1 MEPTALASVAE
12 AEEPSPLLSF
22 FSNACNQMLDDRG
35 AVRRELARVMPALL
49 SLVAD
54 DRVAQSPVGMAVQQF
69 IDRMGAD
76 NRKASAT
83 TGVVRC
89 GWLGKPS
96 GSGLTTH
103 RRWVVLDGTNL
114 MYFRDRGETDLRGV
128 VQLRGARVQRQRK
141 LFSASSSGFDV
152 LSVPKGEAASAP
164 AAAVGPVHVT
174 AALNPLHE
182 KKTKYTFLCSSPA
195 ARDAWVVAIQQ
206 AIDLSHAEVECTA
219 WGARFEAAGGFDAYA
234 GALVEFAARHASLSL
249 SADWVRVHM
258 ASAKRALAS
267 AGNAHMLLP
276 PVRAGHAGG
285 GGSSADKAAHGG
297 RARLPSD
304 APLVTLPVDSA
315 VSSSS
320 AAAALSAT
328 AAAVSAAAAANGDA
342 GTSGGAPRKAVS
354 LSVSSPLNHKLA
366 RLLSRRKQVAAD
378 MQSRVDLLPPTP
390 PRAGAAGD
398 GAGFGGA
405 RPAHPAHAASLSP
418 LAPLAS
424 SLNKPRVA
432 AAGGGVSAASP
443 AATLAAVAE
452 EAGAAAER
460 RGDEESSLD
469 APLLAGAERE
479 EEGAGSHRAGAGA
492 GAPASPSPSPAR
504 LPAAERRRAALLQK
518 AASAVQLRD
527 EAHAA
532 VAAAE
537 MSAHRRRAG
546 YTPGDRV
553 SVRQLGRDTQRDV
566 LVLDG
571 AEMANWSA
579 VALTTAV
586 MCRLVDVANACFRAW
601 WRASGAAG
609 AGAAASQPQQQQ
621 QQQQRGPPSHLLLCS
636 PREALPSS
644 CNARAPAFEQ
654 QLVEFCRE
662 VLLCTSRT
670 VLGGDTFDAVEAVF
684 RNPARALLRPDT
696 DGPTD
701 PVVLTVEV
709 LGRPLGSF
717 LQPEVSTA
725 AAAAAAGA
733 AAAGTAPSA
742 APAASSAV
750 PPVRAAA
757 AAPAIAPAGLVP
769 RPPPRAP
776 PPRARQHGSSSSS
789 ASANSGAGAA
799 TSDGPAREAG
809 DSSGSATGASASA
822 TAATGPLRRAAALS
836 GTFSETGDL
845 FSDNSSE
852 ESESEGRDGA
862 AVTGRLAGSLA
873 FSVGAAPP
881 SLAAPWA
888 VEAAPVP
895 PAESLAEALLDY
907 FEHAPGAPA
916 AAPASPPGKGAAA
929 VTAGAPAAPA
939 AAPGVTCAAD
949 MLRLLSIRVSTRMR
963 YRLVAMD
970 EVPEAAVAHVREQ
983 VAGAAAAAAAASAV
997 PADSPAT
1004 AAVAPPTAAPPA
1016 ALAGPHAT
1024 VNPAF
1029 SLLKRSSSSS
1039 SSSSSPLGAS
1049 SRAVPPPSPLQS
1061 AAAAPGA
1068 VPPGHELSAAAYTPH
1083 CLPHSSE
1090 LCLVYALFGRAF
1102 PWQGAAQS
1110 AAIQLRLQ
1118 PFADD
1123 RDGRG

>member
-1 MEPTALASVAE
+1 
-12 AEEPSPLLSF
+12 
-22 FSNACNQMLDDRG
+22 
-35 AVRRELARVMPALL
+35 
-49 SLVAD
+49 
-54 DRVAQSPVGMAVQQF
+54 
-69 IDRMGAD
+69 
-76 NRKASAT
+76 
-83 TGVVRC
+83 
-89 GWLGKPS
+89 
-96 GSGLTTH
+96 
-103 RRWVVLDGTNL
+103 
-114 MYFRDRGETDLRGV
+114 
-128 VQLRGARVQRQRK
+128 
-141 LFSASSSGFDV
+141 
-152 LSVPKGEAASAP
+152 
-164 AAAVGPVHVT
+164 
-174 AALNPLHE
+174 
-182 KKTKYTFLCSSPA
+182 
-195 ARDAWVVAIQQ
+195 
-206 AIDLSHAEVECTA
+206 
-219 WGARFEAAGGFDAYA
+219 
-234 GALVEFAARHASLSL
+234 
-249 SADWVRVHM
+249 
-258 ASAKRALAS
+258 
-267 AGNAHMLLP
+267 
-276 PVRAGHAGG
+276 
-285 GGSSADKAAHGG
+285 
-297 RARLPSD
+297 
-304 APLVTLPVDSA
+304 
-315 VSSSS
+315 
-320 AAAALSAT
+320 
-328 AAAVSAAAAANGDA
+328 
-342 GTSGGAPRKAVS
+342 
-354 LSVSSPLNHKLA
+354 
-366 RLLSRRKQVAAD
+366 
-378 MQSRVDLLPPTP
+378 
-390 PRAGAAGD
+390 
-398 GAGFGGA
+398 
-405 RPAHPAHAASLSP
+405 
-418 LAPLAS
+418 
-424 SLNKPRVA
+424 
-432 AAGGGVSAASP
+432 
-443 AATLAAVAE
+443 LAAVDETASE
-452 EAGAAAER
+452 EAGGVAER
-460 RGDEESSLD
+460 RGHEDGSLE
-469 APLLAGAERE
+469 APLLAGAEKE

-492 GAPASPSPSPAR
+492 SASPSPPPAR

-586 MCRLVDVANACFRAW
+586 MCRLVDVANACFRTW
-601 WRASGAAG
+601 WRASGAGG
-609 AGAAASQPQQQQ
+609 AGGASSQQL
-621 QQQQRGPPSHLLLCS
+621 QQRGPPSHLLLCS

-717 LQPEVSTA
+717 LQLEA
-725 AAAAAAGA
+725 AAVAADVPGVSPGGA
-733 AAAGTAPSA
+733 SV
-742 APAASSAV
+742 AASVHA
-750 PPVRAAA
+750 AAA
-757 AAPAIAPAGLVP
+757 AAPAAASAGLVP

-776 PPRARQHGSSSSS
+776 PPRASQKGSSGS
-789 ASANSGAGAA
+789 ASAPPTRAADATVADGAAGAAGAA
-799 TSDGPAREAG
+799 TV
-809 DSSGSATGASASA
+809 SA
-822 TAATGPLRRAAALS
+822 AATGPLRRAAALS

-845 FSDNSSE
+845 FSDGSSD
-852 ESESEGRDGA
+852 ESEGEEGRDGA

-873 FSVGAAPP
+873 FAAGAAPAA
-881 SLAAPWA
+881 LAAPGT
-888 VEAAPVP
+888 VYAAPVP

-907 FEHAPGAPA
+907 FEHAPGAA
-916 AAPASPPGKGAAA
+916 TTTPASPPGKGAAA

-949 MLRLLSIRVSTRMR
+949 MLSLLSIRVSTRMR

-970 EVPEAAVAHVREQ
+970 EVPEAAVAHVRER
-983 VAGAAAAAAAASAV
+983 VAASAAAAAAAI
-997 PADSPAT
+997 PMPEDSPAT
-1004 AAVAPPTAAPPA
+1004 SLPAPSAAAAPLA

-1029 SLLKRSSSSS
+1029 SLLKGSSSSG
-1039 SSSSSPLGAS
+1039 SSSSPLGAS
-1049 SRAVPPPSPLQS
+1049 SRALPPPSPLQS
-1061 AAAAPGA
+1061 AAGAPGA

-1123 RDGRG
+1123 SDGRG

>member
-1 MEPTALASVAE
+1 
-12 AEEPSPLLSF
+12 
-22 FSNACNQMLDDRG
+22 
-35 AVRRELARVMPALL
+35 MPALL

-54 DRVAQSPVGMAVQQF
+54 GRVAQSPVGMAVQQF

-152 LSVPKGEAASAP
+152 LSVPKGEFASAP
-164 AAAVGPVHVT
+164 AAAGGAGALVGAVPVT

-206 AIDLSHAEVECTA
+206 AIDLAHAEVECTA

-267 AGNAHMLLP
+267 AGNAHLLLP
-276 PVRAGHAGG
+276 ALRAGHAGG
-285 GGSSADKAAHGG
+285 GSSAEKATHGG

-328 AAAVSAAAAANGDA
+328 AAAVTAAAVANGDA
-342 GTSGGAPRKAVS
+342 APSGAAPRKAVS

-378 MQSRVDLLPPTP
+378 MQSRVELLPPALSRP
-390 PRAGAAGD
+390 GAGAEGVGI
-398 GAGFGGA
+398 GAA
-405 RPAHPAHAASLSP
+405 RPAHPQHAASLSP
-418 LAPLAS
+418 LAPLAAS
-424 SLNKPRVA
+424 FNKPRA
-432 AAGGGVSAASP
+432 AAGGGVSAGSP
-443 AATLAAVAE
+443 IAPLPCVEDPAPE
-452 EAGAAAER
+452 EAGGVAEG
-460 RGDEESSLD
+460 RGDDGSLE
-469 APLLAGAERE
+469 APLLAGAQRE
-479 EEGAGSHRAGAGA
+479 EEGAGSHRAAA

-601 WRASGAAG
+601 WRASGAGGAAG
-609 AGAAASQPQQQQ
+609 AGGASLHQQQH
-621 QQQQRGPPSHLLLCS
+621 RGPPSHLLLCS

-717 LQPEVSTA
+717 LQLDPTTAVA
-725 AAAAAAGA
+725 AAVPDASPGAFGGAVAVRAAAV
-733 AAAGTAPSA
+733 APSA
-742 APAASSAV
+742 A
-750 PPVRAAA
+750 
-757 AAPAIAPAGLVP
+757 APAGGLVP

-776 PPRARQHGSSSSS
+776 PPRGGHHGSSDASAPVKRGAGATTSDAPHGFETDDSS
-789 ASANSGAGAA
+789 AAGAGAA
-799 TSDGPAREAG
+799 AATA
-809 DSSGSATGASASA
+809 SS

-845 FSDNSSE
+845 FSDNSSD
-852 ESESEGRDGA
+852 ESEGGEGHGT

-873 FSVGAAPP
+873 FAAGTAPP
-881 SLAAPWA
+881 ASAALGTA
-888 VEAAPVP
+888 EAASVP

-907 FEHAPGAPA
+907 FGHAPGAHA
-916 AAPASPPGKGAAA
+916 STPASPPGTGAAA
-929 VTAGAPAAPA
+929 VTAGAPAAHA
-939 AAPGVTCAAD
+939 VAPGVTCAAD
-949 MLRLLSIRVSTRMR
+949 MLGLLSIRVSTRMR

-983 VAGAAAAAAAASAV
+983 VAAAAAAAAAGPAPVGLPPASPSAPV
-997 PADSPAT
+997 
-1004 AAVAPPTAAPPA
+1004 AAPPPA
-1016 ALAGPHAT
+1016 ALVGPHAT
-1024 VNPAF
+1024 VNPVF
-1029 SLLKRSSSSS
+1029 SLLKGSSGRSSG
-1039 SSSSSPLGAS
+1039 SPRDAS
-1049 SRAVPPPSPLQS
+1049 SRALSPPSPLQS

-1123 RDGRG
+1123 RDGSG